1 MTAVLEAIDNMDVS
15 EKVQTMDY
23 IWSSLEAANAGYRP
37 PAWHERELVR
47 RQRLYDEGKVPVY
60 DWDDVRSRLLARAEA
75 LK

>member
-23 IWSSLEAANAGYRP
+23 IWSSLEAANVGYRP
-37 PAWHERELVR
+37 PAWHERELAR
-47 RQRLYDEGKVPVY
+47 RQRLYD
-60 DWDDVRSRLLARAEA
+60 ARAEA